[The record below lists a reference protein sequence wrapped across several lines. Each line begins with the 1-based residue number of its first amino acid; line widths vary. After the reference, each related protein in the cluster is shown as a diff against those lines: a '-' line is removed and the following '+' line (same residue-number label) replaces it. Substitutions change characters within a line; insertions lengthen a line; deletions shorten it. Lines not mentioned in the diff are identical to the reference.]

1 MSWAHRHL
9 LDVENTP
16 ADEIETLMD
25 RASEMRGFLERNE
38 QPRTQLRGE
47 HIALLFAEPS
57 TRTRL
62 SFELAAHRLGA
73 DTYVLDPPSSSMT
86 KGETFTDTV
95 RNLDAIGFTMLV
107 VRHHRT
113 GAPWVAA
120 RHFRGHVV
128 NAGDGW
134 HAHPTQALLDLFT
147 LRRAW
152 GGTRDALRG
161 RKIAIVGDI
170 LHSRVARSNIWSLT
184 QAGADLWLCGPRPW
198 LAGFDEM
205 AGSLPSDR
213 RLSVTDDLQS
223 ALAGADAVMGLR
235 VQKERMRGGRLS
247 VGEYLERYQI
257 NSDRLAL
264 AKPGA
269 LYLHPGPIN
278 EGVEVTREVCLGPR
292 SLVLEQARNGVPIRM
307 AVLSLVAEAG
317 SVAGLSQT
325 GALGLSQT
333 SSPTRDLSSVIR

>member
-1 MSWAHRHL
+1 MSWAYRHL
-9 LDVENTP
+9 LDVENLS
-16 ADEIETLMD
+16 AEEMDTLLD
-25 RASEMRGFLERNE
+25 RASEMRGLLDRNE
-38 QPRTQLRGE
+38 DPGALLRGE
-47 HIALLFAEPS
+47 HVALLFAEAS

-62 SFELAAHRLGA
+62 SFEIAAHRLGA
-73 DTYVLDPPSSSMT
+73 DTYLFDRASSSMT

-152 GGTRDALRG
+152 GGSPDALRG

-170 LHSRVARSNIWSLT
+170 LHSRVAGSNIWSLT
-184 QAGADLWLCGPRPW
+184 QAGADVWLCGPRPW
-198 LAGFDEM
+198 VRGFDEL
-205 AGSLPSDR
+205 ARSLPSDR

-223 ALAGADAVMGLR
+223 ALDGADAVMGLR
-235 VQKERMRGGRLS
+235 VQKERMAGGLS
-247 VGEYLERYQI
+247 PAEYRDRYQI
-257 NSDRLAL
+257 NSERFAR

-269 LYLHPGPIN
+269 FYLHPGPIN

-307 AVLSLVAEAG
+307 AVLSLVAETG
-317 SVAGLSQT
+317 SAAGLSQT
-325 GALGLSQT
+325 SAAGLSQT
-333 SSPTRDLSSVIR
+333 SAATRDLSSAIR